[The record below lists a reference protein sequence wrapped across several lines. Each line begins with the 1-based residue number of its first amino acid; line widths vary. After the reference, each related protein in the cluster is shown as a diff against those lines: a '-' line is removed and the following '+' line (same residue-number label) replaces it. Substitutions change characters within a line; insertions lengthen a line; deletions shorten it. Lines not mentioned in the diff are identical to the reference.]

1 MKLYPLYFLLL
12 LVFAGCR
19 TNYWPETIET
29 GFEDFEQSGDSLFVK
44 VGDTFLSVAGS
55 IDSVAMEGNYSLMAA
70 TTGSIAMDYRIDKP
84 KPDSKYLITCWT
96 NTTGTK
102 NSGNLVALI
111 HRKGMLI
118 EIERQSQTADSQ
130 NDWKMLEL
138 LVQLPPNH
146 DGSSLVIRLENAG
159 DTPARFDEFKLEF
172 IDKVYYPEF
181 DESESLVLNIS
192 EPDLERLRE
201 MRLDAFEKGY
211 IDMGKEHWIVAE
223 ILWRDSVMAAKI
235 RFKGDNLKHLQGD
248 KWSLTIDIES
258 GSVMGMK
265 RFAIQTPE
273 ARSFL
278 DEWLFHKVLQQE
290 GLATSKYSF
299 APVVLNDRSLGVYA
313 VIEDQRDEEF
323 LARYGT
329 GAVLRFNDVVY
340 WKNINSKL
348 LKSDSEVLMEA
359 GIQSIATKDLS
370 KSAISKFEGDIQ
382 RFRAIDG
389 NTASLFNAEKTT
401 RMLAVCDVMEAYN
414 ALHWVNVRFYGS
426 AKTGL
431 LELIGHDGFSSIETF
446 SKKNQIFMAY
456 AGNPVVEESERLKAM
471 YLQLFNDT
479 LFMSGYIKHLNR
491 MTEEK
496 YFNVLKLNTL
506 AEMKYYQVLLI
517 KEWPH
522 YRFDYSR
529 WSNRARIIQKRLKVF
544 EESYRQTPVRYQFI
558 KK

>member
-1 MKLYPLYFLLL
+1 MKLLPLFFLLL
-12 LVFAGCR
+12 LVFAGCQ

-44 VGDTFLSVAGS
+44 VGDTFLSVAGT
-55 IDSVAMEGNYSLMAA
+55 IDSVAMEGSYSLKAA
-70 TTGSIAMDYRIDKP
+70 ASGSIAMDYRVDKP

-96 NTTGTK
+96 HTLEAK

-111 HRKGMLI
+111 NRNGKLI
-118 EIERQSQTADSQ
+118 EIERQSQPTDSQ
-130 NDWKMLEL
+130 NNWQMLEL

-146 DGSSLVIRLENAG
+146 DGSSLVIRLEN
-159 DTPARFDEFKLEF
+159 TESHPVWFDEFKLEF

-181 DESESLVLNIS
+181 DEEESLVLNIS
-192 EPDLERLRE
+192 EPDVERLRE
-201 MRLDAFEKGY
+201 MRLDAFEKGF
-211 IDMGKEHWIVAE
+211 IDMGKEHWIEAE
-223 ILWRDSVMAAKI
+223 ILWRDSVMSAKV

-248 KWSLTIDIES
+248 KWSLTIDIEA
-258 GSVMGMK
+258 GSVMGMR

-313 VIEDQRDEEF
+313 LVEDQRDEEF
-323 LARYGT
+323 LERYGK

-340 WKNINSKL
+340 WQNIHSKSS
-348 LKSDSEVLMEA
+348 KSDSEVLMEA
-359 GIQSIATKDLS
+359 PIQSMAGADVP
-370 KSAISKFEGDIQ
+370 KSAIRQFEMDIQ

-389 NTASLFNAEKTT
+389 NTAALFNAEKTT

-431 LELIGHDGFSSIETF
+431 LEFIGHDGFSKIETF
-446 SKKNQIFMAY
+446 SREKQIFMAY
-456 AGNPVVEESERLKAM
+456 TDQALVEEPERLKAM
-471 YLQLFNDT
+471 YLHLFNDT
-479 LFMSGYIKHLNR
+479 LFLSGYLNHLNR

-506 AEMKYYQVLLI
+506 GEMKYYRDLLM

-522 YRFDYSR
+522 YRFDYLPR
-529 WSNRARIIQKRLKVF
+529 YNRARIIQKRLKLF
-544 EESYRQTPVRYQFI
+544 EDNYRNATVKYQFI
-558 KK
+558 N